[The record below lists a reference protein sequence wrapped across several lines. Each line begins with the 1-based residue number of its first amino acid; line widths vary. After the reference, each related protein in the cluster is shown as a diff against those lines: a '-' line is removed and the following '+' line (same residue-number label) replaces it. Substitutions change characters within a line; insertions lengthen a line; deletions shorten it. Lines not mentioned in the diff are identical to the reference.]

1 MTEISP
7 VAQSEARRALVEA
20 MRHHGEGRL
29 ESAEHYYLQVLER
42 QYRVT
47 DILPLLAGIAGTTG
61 RQDLAL
67 RYWNDLLDI
76 QPDHLVALLEKGGL
90 LLRSGEVDGAIACF
104 EAARSLSPQHPLAL
118 NNLAVALVQAER
130 HREALQTFRTLSR
143 LQPDNVLAA
152 HQIRRLTARIVPFWH
167 IPMLND
173 VTRNDAFEAA
183 IRAAITQRDRDAL
196 ILDIGSGSGLLAMMA
211 ARAGAANVISCEAVP
226 VIAEAASA
234 IVAVNGYEDQVK
246 IVNKMSTDLVIGDD
260 LPTRADILVSEIL
273 SSDLLA
279 EDVLST
285 FEDAHARL
293 LNEGAM
299 VIPRAASAVGCLVES
314 DVLSKYAF
322 VGPVSGF
329 DVSAF
334 APLAALRLPVHG
346 TMTAWNR
353 LSPDIELQRIDLTKT
368 RHAEELRVIEI
379 PVSASGRAIG
389 IVQWMRIDLAEG
401 VEFSNHPDDYADG
414 GWLQVLHPFPA
425 PVSVEAGSIL
435 SIIAGHD
442 RNSLI
447 LMPLPMTSK

>member
-7 VAQSEARRALVEA
+7 VVQSEVRQVLLEA

-29 ESAEHYYLQVLER
+29 ESAERCYLQVLER

-47 DILPLLAGIAGTTG
+47 EILPLLAGIAGTTG
-61 RQDLAL
+61 RQDVAL
-67 RYWNDLLDI
+67 GYWNDLLDI

-90 LLRSGEVDGAIACF
+90 LLRSGKTAGAVACF
-104 EAARSLSPQHPLAL
+104 EAALSIFPQHPLAL

-130 HREALQTFRTLSR
+130 HQEALQTFRTLSR
-143 LQPDNVLAA
+143 LQPDNVLVT
-152 HQIRRLTARIVPFWH
+152 HQIRRLTARLVPFWH

-173 VTRNDAFEAA
+173 GTRNDAFEAA
-183 IRAAITQRDRDAL
+183 IVAALSAHDRDAV

-211 ARAGAANVISCEAVP
+211 ARAGATTVFSCEAVP
-226 VIAEAASA
+226 VIAEAATA
-234 IVAVNGYEDQVK
+234 IVAANGYGNRVTV
-246 IVNKMSTDLVIGDD
+246 INKMSTELVVGQDM
-260 LPTRADILVSEIL
+260 PVRADILVSEIL

-293 LNEGAM
+293 LNEGAT
-299 VIPRAASAVGCLVES
+299 VIPRAAMAVGCLVES
-314 DVLSKYAF
+314 ELLSNYAF

-329 DVSAF
+329 DISGF
-334 APLAALRLPVHG
+334 GPLAALRLPVHG

-353 LSPDIELQRIDLTKT
+353 LSPDIELQRIDLTKP
-368 RHAEELRVIEI
+368 RHTEELRILEM
-379 PVSASGRAIG
+379 PVTASGRAIG

-401 VEFSNHPDDYADG
+401 IEFANHPDDYTDG

-425 PVSVEAGSIL
+425 PVSVEAGTIL
-435 SIIAGHD
+435 NILAGHD

-447 LMPLPMTSK
+447 LMPLPPKSN